1 MLGNAPFYHH
11 LTRKAVVLFG
21 RLFDDITLV
30 RKNDQTSKETNRFL
44 VPIIYSPKEKMV
56 TRIFSDPDL
65 LRQVQTILPRMG
77 FEITGVT
84 YDASRKQNSLLRA
97 AKSNTT
103 THVTSMYMGVPYDIN
118 FQLNIYARNIDDGTQ
133 IVEQILPFFNPDFTV
148 TTNMIPDLGFAKD
161 VPIILNNVSND
172 IQYEGDFDTVRYVNW
187 TLNFTMK
194 MYYYGPISYPK
205 IIRTVYAN
213 IYNDPSLQAG
223 YITKINTAN
232 THGHFKAS
240 DIVYQGDSYKTATAY
255 GTVINYVPQLN
266 KLILGAVQGTF
277 KVNNN
282 IHAVSTNGVCQIAS
296 FDTKPELLAGIRI
309 QPDPINVDPTLTNDY
324 GYYTDVIEWPQT
336 ANDYPIHT
344 NNYFLIYSTDSLEI
358 STDSL
363 TISTDAE

>member
-1 MLGNAPFYHH
+1 MLGNSPFYHQ

-30 RKNDQTSKETNRFL
+30 RKNDQTGEETNRFL

-77 FEITGVT
+77 FEITGIT
-84 YDASRKQNSLLRA
+84 YDSTRKQNSLLRG
-97 AKSNTT
+97 AKSNTS

-148 TTNMIPDLGFAKD
+148 TTNMIPDLGFVKD
-161 VPIILNNVSND
+161 VPIILNNISND
-172 IQYEGDFDTVRYVNW
+172 IQYEGDFDSVRYVNW

-223 YITKINTAN
+223 YITRINTSNDNGVFKIN
-232 THGHFKAS
+232 
-240 DIVYQGDSYKTATAY
+240 DIVYQGNTYHTSTAT
-255 GTVINYVPQLN
+255 GIVIKYNADLNQLV
-266 KLILGAVQGTF
+266 LGAVQGSF
-277 KVNNN
+277 KVNNT
-282 IHAVSTNGVCQIAS
+282 IHAVSTNGVCTLHS
-296 FDTKPELLAGIRI
+296 FYAKPLKLVEIEI
-309 QPDPINVDPTLTNDY
+309 TPDPITAQPTDDY
-324 GYYTDVIEWPQT
+324 GYNINTTEWPET
-336 ANDYPIHT
+336 
-344 NNYFLIYSTDSLEI
+344 E
-358 STDSL
+358 
-363 TISTDAE
+363 

>member
-1 MLGNAPFYHH
+1 MLGNKPFYHQ

-30 RKNDQTSKETNRFL
+30 RKNDQTGEETNRFL

-65 LRQVQTILPRMG
+65 LRQVQVILPRMG
-77 FEITGVT
+77 FEITGIT
-84 YDASRKQNSLLRA
+84 YDATRKQNSLLRG
-97 AKSNTT
+97 AKSNTS

-148 TTNMIPDLGFAKD
+148 TTNMIPDLGFLKD
-161 VPIILNNVSND
+161 VPIILNNISND

-194 MYYYGPISYPK
+194 MNYYGPISYPK

-213 IYNDPSLQAG
+213 IYNDPSLQSG
-223 YITKINTAN
+223 YITRINTAN

-240 DIVYQGDSYKTATAY
+240 DMVYQGDSYKTATAY
-255 GTVINYVPQLN
+255 GVVINYSSNTHVLM
-266 KLILGAVQGTF
+266 LGAVQGSF
-277 KVNNN
+277 KVNNT

-296 FDTKPELLAGIRI
+296 FVANPEKLAEIVI
-309 QPDPINVDPTLTNDY
+309 TPDPITAQPGDDY
-324 GYYTDVIEWPQT
+324 GYDINITEWPAT
-336 ANDYPIHT
+336 
-344 NNYFLIYSTDSLEI
+344 E
-358 STDSL
+358 
-363 TISTDAE
+363 

>member
-1 MLGNAPFYHH
+1 MLGNKPFYHQ

-30 RKNDQTSKETNRFL
+30 RKNDQTGEETNRFL
-44 VPIIYSPKEKMV
+44 VPINYSPKEKMV

-65 LRQVQTILPRMG
+65 LRQVQVILPRMG
-77 FEITGVT
+77 FEITGIT
-84 YDASRKQNSLLRA
+84 YDATRKQNSLLRG
-97 AKSNTT
+97 AKSNTS

-148 TTNMIPDLGFAKD
+148 TTNMIPDLGFLKD
-161 VPIILNNVSND
+161 VPIILNNISND

-194 MYYYGPISYPK
+194 MNYYGPISYPK

-213 IYNDPSLQAG
+213 IYNDPSLQSG
-223 YITKINTAN
+223 YITRINTAN

-240 DIVYQGDSYKTATAY
+240 DMVYQGDSYKTATAY
-255 GTVINYVPQLN
+255 GVVINYSSNTHVLM
-266 KLILGAVQGTF
+266 LGAVQGSF
-277 KVNNN
+277 KVNNT

-296 FDTKPELLAGIRI
+296 FVANPEKLAEIVI
-309 QPDPINVDPTLTNDY
+309 TPDPITAQPGDDY
-324 GYYTDVIEWPQT
+324 GYDINITEWPAT
-336 ANDYPIHT
+336 
-344 NNYFLIYSTDSLEI
+344 E
-358 STDSL
+358 
-363 TISTDAE
+363 

>member
-1 MLGNAPFYHH
+1 MLGNKPFYHQ

-30 RKNDQTSKETNRFL
+30 RKNDQTGEETNRFL

-65 LRQVQTILPRMG
+65 LRQVQVILPRMG
-77 FEITGVT
+77 FEITGIT
-84 YDASRKQNSLLRA
+84 YDATRKQNSLLRG
-97 AKSNTT
+97 AKSNTS

-148 TTNMIPDLGFAKD
+148 TTNMIPDLGFLKD
-161 VPIILNNVSND
+161 VPIILNNISND

-194 MYYYGPISYPK
+194 MNYYGPISYPK

-213 IYNDPSLQAG
+213 IYNDPSLQSG
-223 YITKINTAN
+223 YITRINTAN

-240 DIVYQGDSYKTATAY
+240 DMVYQGDSYKTATAY
-255 GTVINYVPQLN
+255 GVDINYSSNTHVLM
-266 KLILGAVQGTF
+266 LGAVQGSF
-277 KVNNN
+277 KVNNT

-296 FDTKPELLAGIRI
+296 FVANPEKLAEIVI
-309 QPDPINVDPTLTNDY
+309 TPDPITAQPGDDY
-324 GYYTDVIEWPQT
+324 GYDINITEWPAT
-336 ANDYPIHT
+336 
-344 NNYFLIYSTDSLEI
+344 E
-358 STDSL
+358 
-363 TISTDAE
+363 

>member
-1 MLGNAPFYHH
+1 MLGNSPFYHQ

-30 RKNDQTSKETNRFL
+30 RKNDQTGDETNRFV

-65 LRQVQTILPRMG
+65 LRQVQVILPRMG
-77 FEITGVT
+77 FEITGIT
-84 YDASRKQNSLLRA
+84 YDATRKQNSLLRG
-97 AKSNTT
+97 AKSNTS

-148 TTNMIPDLGFAKD
+148 TTNMIPDLGFLKD
-161 VPIILNNVSND
+161 VPVILNNISND

-194 MYYYGPISYPK
+194 MNCYGPISYPK

-213 IYNDPSLQAG
+213 IYNDPSLQSG
-223 YITKINTAN
+223 YITRINTAN

-240 DIVYQGDSYKTATAY
+240 DMVYQGDSYKTATAY
-255 GTVINYVPQLN
+255 GVVINYSSNTHVLM
-266 KLILGAVQGTF
+266 LGAVQGLF
-277 KVNNN
+277 KVNNT

-296 FDTKPELLAGIRI
+296 FVAKPEKLAEIVIR
-309 QPDPINVDPTLTNDY
+309 PDPITAQPGDDY
-324 GYYTDVIEWPQT
+324 GYDINITEWPAT
-336 ANDYPIHT
+336 
-344 NNYFLIYSTDSLEI
+344 E
-358 STDSL
+358 
-363 TISTDAE
+363 